1 MNKLKSTFKKTLS
14 YIVARRSLRY
24 SAIIIII
31 IIIMG
36 LLPTVYILNNKYFD
50 NKKNTIEKVEDDL
63 KNLNSKDKNI
73 TKGTI
78 NTDAVLDKEISKHTL
93 KGGFSTLSE
102 NSSSSNNSSNSSS
115 SNKVSPNISQNTSI
129 NINKSSINGIDLEI
143 LEGAEFNAKKD
154 LKLKATDE
162 DGSNISDRIIIEKN
176 NVNTTVPGIYTVKA
190 SVKLSNGQSKE
201 KEFTV
206 TVKETRLDISLESF
220 KTAKQNIKKGEKIG
234 FEVDFKVS
242 KNHIK
247 PIAVMLNGQEQPL
260 YEGNQNIINRLINK
274 KNYKLFVDASNT
286 AGEYEYNLEYVKM
299 SNGSWISLGQNI
311 TTINVLKQEAS
322 INSFN
327 YKEESENKKV
337 NITFNLED
345 LDNSASNI
353 RLELSKDDNLLEKIN
368 LDKMVNYSID
378 LSINSNGIYNLK
390 ILSDIN
396 LNQNISEESILLNKE
411 IFSTKIR
418 VSYIDQTSIT
428 GNDIEITKGQD
439 FDAVRDL
446 NLKAI
451 DSDGEDI
458 TSKIEVNN
466 QDIDVN
472 KLGQQIIA
480 ASITN
485 KNGKICTKE
494 FKVTVKEVDK
504 NEFSLARILSR
515 NLFNNRSISLKS
527 NTTTSLTGND
537 TQTLTQNV
545 KIDGVVSKSDGTIP
559 SGRIQVELPTAMS
572 FSVDQD
578 GNFISA
584 DYTINNKSSVPISVY
599 VSEFRDSNNG
609 GIKVKEI
616 EEDISN
622 LDRSNLHLALIGN
635 DNKYVDLGK
644 IITIPKLLLTINPQ
658 SSSLVQLLGEA
669 GKGSVVDVD
678 EHGVSD
684 EFTLVFR
691 IKKS

>member
-24 SAIIIII
+24 SAIII

-559 SGRIQVELPTAMS
+559 SGKIQVELPTAMS

-644 IITIPKLLLTINPQ
+644 IITIPKLLLTINPK

>member
-24 SAIIIII
+24 SAIIII

-644 IITIPKLLLTINPQ
+644 IITIPKLLLTINPK

>member
-31 IIIMG
+31 IMV

-472 KLGQQIIA
+472 KLGQQIIT

>member
-14 YIVARRSLRY
+14 YIVARRTLRY
-24 SAIIIII
+24 SAIII

-50 NKKNTIEKVEDDL
+50 NKVEDEL

-93 KGGFSTLSE
+93 KEGFSTLSE

-472 KLGQQIIA
+472 KLGQQIIT

-644 IITIPKLLLTINPQ
+644 IITIPKLLLTINPK

>member
-31 IIIMG
+31 IMV

-102 NSSSSNNSSNSSS
+102 NSSSGNNSSNSSS

>member
-24 SAIIIII
+24 SAIII

-472 KLGQQIIA
+472 KLGQQIIT

>member
-24 SAIIIII
+24 SAIII

-515 NLFNNRSISLKS
+515 DLFNNRSISLKS

>member
-31 IIIMG
+31 IMV

-527 NTTTSLTGND
+527 NTTTSITGND

-644 IITIPKLLLTINPQ
+644 IITIPKLLLTINPK

-691 IKKS
+691 INKS

>member
-24 SAIIIII
+24 SAII

-102 NSSSSNNSSNSSS
+102 NSSSSNNSSNSSN

>member
-24 SAIIIII
+24 SAIIII

-93 KGGFSTLSE
+93 KEGFSTLSE

-206 TVKETRLDISLESF
+206 IVKETRLDISLESF

-378 LSINSNGIYNLK
+378 LPINSNGIYNLK

-396 LNQNISEESILLNKE
+396 LNQNISKESILLNKE

-439 FDAVRDL
+439 FDAVKDL

-480 ASITN
+480 VSITN

-515 NLFNNRSISLKS
+515 DLFNNRSISLKS

-599 VSEFRDSNNG
+599 VSEFRDSNNR

-684 EFTLVFR
+684 EFTLVLR

>member
-24 SAIIIII
+24 SAIII

-206 TVKETRLDISLESF
+206 IVKETRLDISLESF

-378 LSINSNGIYNLK
+378 LPINSNGIYNLK

-644 IITIPKLLLTINPQ
+644 IITIPKLLLTINPK

>member
-24 SAIIIII
+24 SAIII

-527 NTTTSLTGND
+527 NTTTSITGND

>member
-14 YIVARRSLRY
+14 YIVARRTLRY
-24 SAIIIII
+24 SAIII

-93 KGGFSTLSE
+93 KEGFSTLSE

-378 LSINSNGIYNLK
+378 LPINSNGIYNLK

-396 LNQNISEESILLNKE
+396 LNQNISKESILLNKE

-439 FDAVRDL
+439 FDAVKDL

-480 ASITN
+480 VSITN

-599 VSEFRDSNNG
+599 VSEFRDSNNR

>member
-14 YIVARRSLRY
+14 YIVARRTLRY
-24 SAIIIII
+24 SAIII

-368 LDKMVNYSID
+368 LDKMVNYSFD

-515 NLFNNRSISLKS
+515 DLFNNRSISLKS

-644 IITIPKLLLTINPQ
+644 IITIPKLLLTINPK

>member
-31 IIIMG
+31 IMV

>member
-1 MNKLKSTFKKTLS
+1 
-14 YIVARRSLRY
+14 
-24 SAIIIII
+24 
-31 IIIMG
+31 
-36 LLPTVYILNNKYFD
+36 
-50 NKKNTIEKVEDDL
+50 
-63 KNLNSKDKNI
+63 
-73 TKGTI
+73 
-78 NTDAVLDKEISKHTL
+78 
-93 KGGFSTLSE
+93 
-102 NSSSSNNSSNSSS
+102 
-115 SNKVSPNISQNTSI
+115 
-129 NINKSSINGIDLEI
+129 
-143 LEGAEFNAKKD
+143 
-154 LKLKATDE
+154 
-162 DGSNISDRIIIEKN
+162 
-176 NVNTTVPGIYTVKA
+176 
-190 SVKLSNGQSKE
+190 
-201 KEFTV
+201 
-206 TVKETRLDISLESF
+206 
-220 KTAKQNIKKGEKIG
+220 
-234 FEVDFKVS
+234 
-242 KNHIK
+242 
-247 PIAVMLNGQEQPL
+247 
-260 YEGNQNIINRLINK
+260 
-274 KNYKLFVDASNT
+274 
-286 AGEYEYNLEYVKM
+286 M

-527 NTTTSLTGND
+527 NTTTSITGND

-545 KIDGVVSKSDGTIP
+545 KIDGVVSKSDVL
-559 SGRIQVELPTAMS
+559 SHQ
-572 FSVDQD
+572 
-578 GNFISA
+578 
-584 DYTINNKSSVPISVY
+584 
-599 VSEFRDSNNG
+599 
-609 GIKVKEI
+609 
-616 EEDISN
+616 EDTS
-622 LDRSNLHLALIGN
+622 
-635 DNKYVDLGK
+635 
-644 IITIPKLLLTINPQ
+644 
-658 SSSLVQLLGEA
+658 
-669 GKGSVVDVD
+669 
-678 EHGVSD
+678 
-684 EFTLVFR
+684 
-691 IKKS
+691 

>member
-14 YIVARRSLRY
+14 YIVARRTLRY
-24 SAIIIII
+24 SAIII

-644 IITIPKLLLTINPQ
+644 IITIPKLLLTINPK

>member
-24 SAIIIII
+24 SAIII

-472 KLGQQIIA
+472 KLGQQIIT

-644 IITIPKLLLTINPQ
+644 IITIPKLLLTINPK

>member
-24 SAIIIII
+24 SAIII

-458 TSKIEVNN
+458 TYKIEVNN

-472 KLGQQIIA
+472 KLGQQIIT

>member
-1 MNKLKSTFKKTLS
+1 
-14 YIVARRSLRY
+14 
-24 SAIIIII
+24 
-31 IIIMG
+31 
-36 LLPTVYILNNKYFD
+36 
-50 NKKNTIEKVEDDL
+50 
-63 KNLNSKDKNI
+63 
-73 TKGTI
+73 
-78 NTDAVLDKEISKHTL
+78 
-93 KGGFSTLSE
+93 
-102 NSSSSNNSSNSSS
+102 
-115 SNKVSPNISQNTSI
+115 
-129 NINKSSINGIDLEI
+129 
-143 LEGAEFNAKKD
+143 
-154 LKLKATDE
+154 
-162 DGSNISDRIIIEKN
+162 
-176 NVNTTVPGIYTVKA
+176 
-190 SVKLSNGQSKE
+190 
-201 KEFTV
+201 
-206 TVKETRLDISLESF
+206 
-220 KTAKQNIKKGEKIG
+220 
-234 FEVDFKVS
+234 
-242 KNHIK
+242 
-247 PIAVMLNGQEQPL
+247 
-260 YEGNQNIINRLINK
+260 
-274 KNYKLFVDASNT
+274 
-286 AGEYEYNLEYVKM
+286 M

-472 KLGQQIIA
+472 KLGQQIIT

-644 IITIPKLLLTINPQ
+644 IITIPKLLLTINPK

>member
-31 IIIMG
+31 IMV

-527 NTTTSLTGND
+527 NTTTSITGND

-644 IITIPKLLLTINPQ
+644 IITIPKLLLTINPK

>member
-1 MNKLKSTFKKTLS
+1 
-14 YIVARRSLRY
+14 
-24 SAIIIII
+24 
-31 IIIMG
+31 MG

-644 IITIPKLLLTINPQ
+644 IITIPKLLLTINPK

>member
-14 YIVARRSLRY
+14 YIVARRTLRY
-24 SAIIIII
+24 SAIII

-93 KGGFSTLSE
+93 KEGFSTLSE

-515 NLFNNRSISLKS
+515 DLFNNRSISLKS

-644 IITIPKLLLTINPQ
+644 IITIPKLLLTINPK

>member
-24 SAIIIII
+24 SAIII

-390 ILSDIN
+390 ILSDRN

>member
-24 SAIIIII
+24 SAIIII

-78 NTDAVLDKEISKHTL
+78 NTDAVVDKEISKHTL

-396 LNQNISEESILLNKE
+396 LNQNISKESILLNKE

-439 FDAVRDL
+439 FDAVKDL

-504 NEFSLARILSR
+504 NEFSLARILSS

-684 EFTLVFR
+684 EFTLVLR

>member
-24 SAIIIII
+24 SAIII

-337 NITFNLED
+337 NIIFNLED

-644 IITIPKLLLTINPQ
+644 IITIPKLLLTINPK

>member
-14 YIVARRSLRY
+14 YIVARRTLRY
-24 SAIIIII
+24 SAIII

-93 KGGFSTLSE
+93 KEGFSTLSE

-206 TVKETRLDISLESF
+206 IVKETRLDISLESF

-378 LSINSNGIYNLK
+378 LPINSNGIYNLK

-396 LNQNISEESILLNKE
+396 LNQNISKESILLNKE

-439 FDAVRDL
+439 FDAVKDL

-480 ASITN
+480 VSITN

>member
-31 IIIMG
+31 MV

>member
-24 SAIIIII
+24 SAIIII

-206 TVKETRLDISLESF
+206 IVKETRLDISLESF

-644 IITIPKLLLTINPQ
+644 IITIPKLLLTINPK

>member
-24 SAIIIII
+24 SAIIII

-472 KLGQQIIA
+472 KLGQQIIT

-644 IITIPKLLLTINPQ
+644 IITIPKLLLTINPK

>member
-14 YIVARRSLRY
+14 YIVARRTLRY
-24 SAIIIII
+24 SAIII

-93 KGGFSTLSE
+93 KEGFSTLSE

-206 TVKETRLDISLESF
+206 IVKETRLDISLESF

-378 LSINSNGIYNLK
+378 LPINSNGIYNLK

-396 LNQNISEESILLNKE
+396 LNQNISKESILLNKE

-439 FDAVRDL
+439 FDAVKDL

-480 ASITN
+480 VSITN

-515 NLFNNRSISLKS
+515 DLFNNRSISLKS

-599 VSEFRDSNNG
+599 VSEFRDSNNR

-684 EFTLVFR
+684 EFTLVLR

>member
-14 YIVARRSLRY
+14 YIVARRTLRY
-24 SAIIIII
+24 SAII

-78 NTDAVLDKEISKHTL
+78 NTDAVVDKEISKHTL

-644 IITIPKLLLTINPQ
+644 IITIPKLLLTINPK

-684 EFTLVFR
+684 EFTLVLR

>member
-24 SAIIIII
+24 SAIII

-93 KGGFSTLSE
+93 KEGFSTLSE

-515 NLFNNRSISLKS
+515 DLFNNRSISLKS

>member
-24 SAIIIII
+24 SAIII

-644 IITIPKLLLTINPQ
+644 IITIPKLLLTINPK

>member
-24 SAIIIII
+24 SAI

>member
-1 MNKLKSTFKKTLS
+1 
-14 YIVARRSLRY
+14 
-24 SAIIIII
+24 
-31 IIIMG
+31 
-36 LLPTVYILNNKYFD
+36 
-50 NKKNTIEKVEDDL
+50 
-63 KNLNSKDKNI
+63 
-73 TKGTI
+73 
-78 NTDAVLDKEISKHTL
+78 
-93 KGGFSTLSE
+93 
-102 NSSSSNNSSNSSS
+102 
-115 SNKVSPNISQNTSI
+115 
-129 NINKSSINGIDLEI
+129 
-143 LEGAEFNAKKD
+143 
-154 LKLKATDE
+154 
-162 DGSNISDRIIIEKN
+162 
-176 NVNTTVPGIYTVKA
+176 
-190 SVKLSNGQSKE
+190 
-201 KEFTV
+201 
-206 TVKETRLDISLESF
+206 
-220 KTAKQNIKKGEKIG
+220 
-234 FEVDFKVS
+234 
-242 KNHIK
+242 
-247 PIAVMLNGQEQPL
+247 
-260 YEGNQNIINRLINK
+260 
-274 KNYKLFVDASNT
+274 
-286 AGEYEYNLEYVKM
+286 M

-527 NTTTSLTGND
+527 NTTTSITGND

-644 IITIPKLLLTINPQ
+644 IITIPKLLLTINPK

>member
-24 SAIIIII
+24 SAIII

-206 TVKETRLDISLESF
+206 IVKETRLDISLESF

-396 LNQNISEESILLNKE
+396 LNQNISKESILLNKE

-480 ASITN
+480 VSITN

-644 IITIPKLLLTINPQ
+644 IITIPKLLLTINPK